1 MLFIILIPKTCKF
14 SVKSIKHSIT
24 YKQINEKDKSVI
36 DLGHML
42 MNKEKAVRELENL
55 LSKVENQ
62 ARILDE
68 LETAQWH
75 YMDLVGITL
84 SGLFDK
90 SELKKNGKNILTL
103 LKLVMNYLF
112 EDNEC
117 AAFMSE
123 QHNFPLNICAAY
135 VYSHKW

>member
-1 MLFIILIPKTCKF
+1 
-14 SVKSIKHSIT
+14 
-24 YKQINEKDKSVI
+24 
-36 DLGHML
+36 ML

-90 SELKKNGKNILTL
+90 SELKKERKEHSHLIKVSDELP
-103 LKLVMNYLF
+103 VF

-123 QHNFPLNICAAY
+123 QHNLTLNICAAY

>member
-1 MLFIILIPKTCKF
+1 
-14 SVKSIKHSIT
+14 
-24 YKQINEKDKSVI
+24 
-36 DLGHML
+36 

-112 EDNEC
+112 LKIMNAQRLC
-117 AAFMSE
+117 
-123 QHNFPLNICAAY
+123 LNNITLL
-135 VYSHKW
+135 